1 MATDT
6 FGRPVRFLV
15 AAGQSHDILAAP
27 ALLDGFSPQA
37 VLADRAYDSN
47 GLRQIIAD
55 LGAEAVIPSTRS
67 RTTPIPHDA
76 GIYRCRNRIE
86 RCFNKLKHFRRFATR
101 FDRRAIYFLAF
112 IHLAAPM
119 IRMR

>member
-6 FGRPVRFLV
+6 FGRPVRFRI
-15 AAGQSHDILAAP
+15 AAGQSHDVLAAP
-27 ALLDGFSPQA
+27 ALIEGFSPQA

-47 GLRQIIAD
+47 PLRQLIAS

-67 RTTPIPHDA
+67 RKAPIPHDA
-76 GIYRCRNRIE
+76 AIYRCRNRIE

-112 IHLAAPM
+112 VYIAAAM
-119 IRMR
+119 IWMP